1 MKRLLFMALAMAS
14 MLHAGAPAS
23 AATDVDTAAKDTG
36 HATAKATTDAAHGTA
51 EAAKKTTHATGHAV
65 SKTGHSIEKGASKT
79 ADQGEVSKLLHAIRR
94 SGAQVGR
101 LFDPSASYSRG
112 AAVRNPRAP

>member
-23 AATDVDTAAKDTG
+23 AATGVDTAARDTG

-51 EAAKKTTHATGHAV
+51 EAAKKTTHATGHAA
-65 SKTGHSIEKGASKT
+65 SKTGHSVEKGARKT
-79 ADQGEVSKLLHAIRR
+79 ADQGEISKLLHPIHRF
-94 SGAQVGR
+94 GALVGR
-101 LFDPSASYSRG
+101 QLDPSAVYSRG
-112 AAVRNPRAP
+112 AAVKNTGVP